1 MPTRTLPTRDVTLAD
16 GRRLYY
22 QQGESRQYA
31 ASGKQAS
38 VYMTKRGPDGAL
50 RILVTVDDEPERG
63 EHYHLSASYPDFTPT
78 PDEMLAVVAALLPG
92 GQYGA
97 MTPESHPQQALHGH
111 VVHLI
116 EEPPAYAAR
125 RADIPPRPE
134 DLYIDSSARPGV
146 HALHGAEP
154 QHADRATLLRA
165 VREELGLAPPFT
177 TDAFRAALD
186 HLRGRRGLAPGALPL
201 SGCATKDEAGKH
213 YVIPVPAYAALV
225 EREHA
230 TLHGLAHLIAKHAP
244 LAAGIYTADQER
256 EAEDAADALFTFMIC
271 GDAQGGT
278 DSKDVNHAIP

>member
-31 ASGKQAS
+31 ASGKHAS

-50 RILVTVDDEPERG
+50 RILVTVDEEPERG

-125 RADIPPRPE
+125 RADIPPVPKTSTSTLVRVQGSTPCTAPSPSMPTAPRSSAPSVRNWGSPRPLPWTRSARHSTICAAGAAWPPAPCRSPAARLRTRQASATSSPSPHMPPSLSE
-134 DLYIDSSARPGV
+134 SMLPSMAWPTSSPSTRRSPPASTRPTKSARPRTR
-146 HALHGAEP
+146 P
-154 QHADRATLLRA
+154 TPYLR
-165 VREELGLAPPFT
+165 
-177 TDAFRAALD
+177 
-186 HLRGRRGLAPGALPL
+186 
-201 SGCATKDEAGKH
+201 S
-213 YVIPVPAYAALV
+213 
-225 EREHA
+225 
-230 TLHGLAHLIAKHAP
+230 
-244 LAAGIYTADQER
+244 
-256 EAEDAADALFTFMIC
+256 
-271 GDAQGGT
+271 
-278 DSKDVNHAIP
+278 

>member
-1 MPTRTLPTRDVTLAD
+1 VLRDLCQT
-16 GRRLYY
+16 Y
-22 QQGESRQYA
+22 
-31 ASGKQAS
+31 
-38 VYMTKRGPDGAL
+38 
-50 RILVTVDDEPERG
+50 
-63 EHYHLSASYPDFTPT
+63 
-78 PDEMLAVVAALLPG
+78 
-92 GQYGA
+92 GQV
-97 MTPESHPQQALHGH
+97 L
-111 VVHLI
+111 
-116 EEPPAYAAR
+116 
-125 RADIPPRPE
+125 
-134 DLYIDSSARPGV
+134 SARPGV

-154 QHADRATLLRA
+154 QHADRATLLRS
-165 VREELGLAPPFT
+165 VHEELGLAPPFT

-186 HLRGRRGLAPGALPL
+186 HLRGRRGLVPGALPL
-201 SGCATKDEAGKH
+201 SGCATNRVRPRITSSLFAPYYASSEAKFDYFILRRSLKDEAGKR

>member
-1 MPTRTLPTRDVTLAD
+1 MPTRDVTLAD

-22 QQGESRQYA
+22 HAEESRRLA
-31 ASGKQAS
+31 ERGKATS
-38 VYMTKRGPDGAL
+38 VHTTKRGPNGVL
-50 RILVTVDDEPERG
+50 RVVVTVDDDPDERG
-63 EHYHLSASYPDFTPT
+63 EHYHLSASYPDDTPT
-78 PDEMLAVVAALLPG
+78 PDEMLAVLAALLPGG

-97 MTPESHPQQALHGH
+97 MTPESHPAQALHGH
-111 VVHLI
+111 VVHLV

-125 RADIPPRPE
+125 RADTPPQPE

-186 HLRGRRGLAPGALPL
+186 HLRGRRGLVPGALPL

-278 DSKDVNHAIP
+278 DSKDVNHAVP